1 MTEAMGRVCV
11 LGLGYVGLSNAAI
24 LAGRGVEVIGVDV
37 EADRVEMINSGA
49 SPLDEPGLDSLIADA
64 VTAGRL
70 VAGSAPVP
78 ADAFIIA
85 VPTPVSDD
93 HKPDMSYVRAAV
105 DSLAPVMDVGN
116 LVIIESTCPVGTTEA
131 VCGWL
136 ASARPDLTFPHSDG
150 DASDIRVAYCPE
162 RILPGRA
169 LEELVANDRVIG
181 GISPACAAAAK
192 RLYGLFVE
200 GTCYVT
206 NARTAELVK
215 LAENAFRDVNIAFA
229 NEMSLVC
236 GALDIDQWELI
247 ELANRHPRVDI
258 LSPGPGVG
266 GHCIPIDPWFI
277 ADTAPHLTPL
287 IQAARQVNDGMP
299 KVIADRVIA
308 ECKRLDKPV
317 VVCLGLAYKP
327 DVADLRESPAI
338 AVIRRLQARLKAQ
351 ILVVEP
357 FVSTLPAEI
366 ADDGATK
373 LVDLDDGLAAADVL
387 VLLTD
392 HSVFADISPE
402 PLASTKVVI
411 DSRGTWDRSPHNG

>member
-1 MTEAMGRVCV
+1 M
-11 LGLGYVGLSNAAI
+11 GLGYVGLSNAAV
-24 LAGRGVEVIGVDV
+24 LAGHGVEVIGVDIDS
-37 EADRVEMINSGA
+37 DRVEIINSGA

-70 VAGSAPVP
+70 VAGSEPVP

-105 DSLAPVMDVGN
+105 DSLAPVMGVGN
-116 LVIIESTCPVGTTEA
+116 LVVIESTCPVGTTEA

-136 ASARPDLTFPHSDG
+136 ASARPDLTFPHSNG

-181 GISPACAAAAK
+181 GISLACAVAAK
-192 RLYGLFVE
+192 RLYELFVE

-236 GALDIDQWELI
+236 GALDIDPWEMI
-247 ELANRHPRVDI
+247 ELANRHPRVGI
-258 LSPGPGVG
+258 LNPGPGVG

-299 KVIADRVIA
+299 KVVADRVIS
-308 ECKRLDKPV
+308 ECKRLDNPV
-317 VVCLGLAYKP
+317 VACLGLAYKS

-338 AVIRRLQARLKAQ
+338 AVIKHLQRRLRGQ

-357 FVSTLPAEI
+357 FVSTLPADI
-366 ADDGATK
+366 VDDGATK
-373 LVDLDDGLAAADVL
+373 LVDLDDGLAAADVV

-402 PLASTKVVI
+402 PLASKVVI

>member
-1 MTEAMGRVCV
+1 M
-11 LGLGYVGLSNAAI
+11 GLGYVGLSNAAV
-24 LAGRGVEVIGVDV
+24 LAGHGVEVIGVDIDS
-37 EADRVEMINSGA
+37 DRVEMINSGA

-70 VAGSAPVP
+70 VAGSEPVP

-105 DSLAPVMDVGN
+105 DSLAPVMGVGN
-116 LVIIESTCPVGTTEA
+116 LVVIESTCPVGTTEA

-192 RLYGLFVE
+192 RLYELFVE

-236 GALDIDQWELI
+236 GALDIDPWEMI
-247 ELANRHPRVDI
+247 ELANRHPRVGI
-258 LSPGPGVG
+258 LHPGPGVG
-266 GHCIPIDPWFI
+266 GHCIPVDPWFI

-308 ECKRLDKPV
+308 ECDSLDNPV
-317 VVCLGLAYKP
+317 VACLGLAYKS

-357 FVSTLPAEI
+357 FVSTLPADI
-366 ADDGATK
+366 ADHGATK
-373 LVDLDDGLAAADVL
+373 LVDLDDGLAASDVV

-402 PLASTKVVI
+402 PLASKVVI
-411 DSRGTWDRSPHNG
+411 DSRGTWDRSRYNG

>member
-1 MTEAMGRVCV
+1 M
-11 LGLGYVGLSNAAI
+11 GLGYVGLSNAAV
-24 LAGRGVEVIGVDV
+24 LAGHGVEVIGVDIDS
-37 EADRVEMINSGA
+37 DRVEMINSGA
-49 SPLDEPGLDSLIADA
+49 SPLDEPGLDSLIAEA

-70 VAGSAPVP
+70 VAGSEPVP

-85 VPTPVSDD
+85 VPTPIGADY
-93 HKPDMSYVRAAV
+93 KPDMSYVRAAV
-105 DSLAPVMDVGN
+105 DSLALVMGVGN
-116 LVIIESTCPVGTTEA
+116 LVVIESTCPVGTTEA

-136 ASARPDLTFPHSDG
+136 ASARPDLTFPHSNG

-181 GISPACAAAAK
+181 GVSPTCSAAAK
-192 RLYGLFVE
+192 RLYELFVE

-236 GALDIDQWELI
+236 GALDIDPWEMI
-247 ELANRHPRVDI
+247 ELANRHPRVGI
-258 LSPGPGVG
+258 LHPGPGVG
-266 GHCIPIDPWFI
+266 GHCIPVDPWFI

-308 ECKRLDKPV
+308 ECDSLDNPV
-317 VVCLGLAYKP
+317 VACLGLAYKS

-357 FVSTLPAEI
+357 FVSTLPADI
-366 ADDGATK
+366 ADHGATK
-373 LVDLDDGLAAADVL
+373 LVDLDDGLAASDVV

-402 PLASTKVVI
+402 PLASKVVI
-411 DSRGTWDRSPHNG
+411 DSRGTWDRSRYNG

>member
-11 LGLGYVGLSNAAI
+11 LGLGYVGLSNAAA
-24 LAGRGVEVIGVDV
+24 LAGHVVEVIGVDIDS
-37 EADRVEMINSGA
+37 DRVEMINSGA
-49 SPLDEPGLDSLIADA
+49 SPLNEPGLDSLIAEA

-70 VAGSAPVP
+70 VACGEPVP

-85 VPTPVSDD
+85 VPTPIGADY
-93 HKPDMSYVRAAV
+93 KPDMSYVRAAV
-105 DSLAPVMDVGN
+105 DSLAPVMGVGN
-116 LVIIESTCPVGTTEA
+116 LVVIESTCPVGTTEA

-192 RLYGLFVE
+192 RLYELFVE

-229 NEMSLVC
+229 NEISLVC
-236 GALDIDQWELI
+236 DALDIDPWELI
-247 ELANRHPRVDI
+247 GLANRHPRVGI

-277 ADTAPHLTPL
+277 ADTSPHLTPL

-299 KVIADRVIA
+299 KAIADRVIA

-317 VVCLGLAYKP
+317 VACLGLAYKS

-338 AVIRRLQARLKAQ
+338 AVIKHLQRRLRGQ

-357 FVSTLPAEI
+357 FVSTLPADI

-373 LVDLDDGLAAADVL
+373 LVGLDDGLAAADVV

-392 HSVFADISPE
+392 HSVFADISRE
-402 PLASTKVVI
+402 SLASKVVI
-411 DSRGTWDRSPHNG
+411 DSRGTWDRSLYNG

>member
-1 MTEAMGRVCV
+1 M
-11 LGLGYVGLSNAAI
+11 GLGYVGLSNAAV
-24 LAGRGVEVIGVDV
+24 LAGHGVEVIGVDINS
-37 EADRVEMINSGA
+37 DRVEMIISGA

-70 VAGSAPVP
+70 VAGSEPVP

-105 DSLAPVMDVGN
+105 DSLAPVMGVGN
-116 LVIIESTCPVGTTEA
+116 LVVIESTCPVGTTEA

-136 ASARPDLTFPHSDG
+136 ASARPDLTFPHSNG

-181 GISPACAAAAK
+181 GISPACAVAAK
-192 RLYGLFVE
+192 RLYELFVE

-236 GALDIDQWELI
+236 GALDIDPWELI
-247 ELANRHPRVDI
+247 GLANRHPRVGI
-258 LSPGPGVG
+258 LNPGPGVG

-277 ADTAPHLTPL
+277 AGTAPHLTPL

-308 ECKRLDKPV
+308 ECDSLDKPV
-317 VVCLGLAYKP
+317 VVCLGLAYKS

-338 AVIRRLQARLKAQ
+338 AVIKHLQRRLRGQ

-357 FVSTLPAEI
+357 FVSTLPADI
-366 ADDGATK
+366 VDDGATK
-373 LVDLDDGLAAADVL
+373 LVDLDDGLAAADVV

-402 PLASTKVVI
+402 PLASKVVI

>member
-1 MTEAMGRVCV
+1 MGEAIGRVCV
-11 LGLGYVGLSNAAI
+11 VGLGYVGLLNAAT
-24 LAGRGVEVIGVDV
+24 LAGRGVEVVGVDV
-37 EADRVEMINSGA
+37 NPDRVEIINSGA

-70 VAGSAPVP
+70 VAGSEPVP

-105 DSLAPVMDVGN
+105 DSLAPVMGVGN
-116 LVIIESTCPVGTTEA
+116 LVVIESTCPVGTTEA

-136 ASARPDLTFPHSDG
+136 ASARPDLTFPHSNG

-169 LEELVANDRVIG
+169 LEELIANDRVIG
-181 GISPACAAAAK
+181 GVSPTCSAAAK
-192 RLYGLFVE
+192 RLYKIFVE

-236 GALDIDQWELI
+236 GALDIDPWELI
-247 ELANRHPRVDI
+247 GLANRHPRVGI
-258 LSPGPGVG
+258 LNPGPGVG

-317 VVCLGLAYKP
+317 VVCLGLAYKS

-338 AVIRRLQARLKAQ
+338 AVIKHLQRRLRGQ
-351 ILVVEP
+351 ILIVEP
-357 FVSTLPAEI
+357 FVSTLPADI
-366 ADDGATK
+366 VDDGATK
-373 LVDLDDGLAAADVL
+373 LVGLDDGLAAADVV

-402 PLASTKVVI
+402 PLASKVVI
-411 DSRGTWDRSPHNG
+411 DSRGTWDRSLYNG

>member
-1 MTEAMGRVCV
+1 M
-11 LGLGYVGLSNAAI
+11 GLGYVGLSNAAV
-24 LAGRGVEVIGVDV
+24 LAGHGVEVIGVDINS
-37 EADRVEMINSGA
+37 DRVEMIISGA

-70 VAGSAPVP
+70 VAGSEPVP

-105 DSLAPVMDVGN
+105 DSLAPVMGVGN
-116 LVIIESTCPVGTTEA
+116 LVVIESTCPVGTTEA

-136 ASARPDLTFPHSDG
+136 ASARPDLTFPHANG

-192 RLYGLFVE
+192 RLYELFVE

-236 GALDIDQWELI
+236 DALDIDPWELI
-247 ELANRHPRVDI
+247 GLANRHPRVGI
-258 LSPGPGVG
+258 LSPGPRSRGAL
-266 GHCIPIDPWFI
+266 H
-277 ADTAPHLTPL
+277 PHRSVVHRRHRTP
-287 IQAARQVNDGMP
+287 
-299 KVIADRVIA
+299 
-308 ECKRLDKPV
+308 
-317 VVCLGLAYKP
+317 
-327 DVADLRESPAI
+327 SH
-338 AVIRRLQARLKAQ
+338 
-351 ILVVEP
+351 
-357 FVSTLPAEI
+357 
-366 ADDGATK
+366 
-373 LVDLDDGLAAADVL
+373 AADPGCA
-387 VLLTD
+387 TGQRRD
-392 HSVFADISPE
+392 AESDC
-402 PLASTKVVI
+402 
-411 DSRGTWDRSPHNG
+411 R

>member
-11 LGLGYVGLSNAAI
+11 LGLGYVGLANAAI
-24 LAGRGVEVIGVDV
+24 LAGRGVEVIGVDIDS
-37 EADRVEMINSGA
+37 DRVEMINSGA

-70 VAGSAPVP
+70 IACGEPVP

-105 DSLAPVMDVGN
+105 DSLAPVMGVGN
-116 LVIIESTCPVGTTEA
+116 LVVIESTCPVGTTEA

-136 ASARPDLTFPHSDG
+136 ASARPDLTSPHSDG

-192 RLYGLFVE
+192 WLYELFVE

-236 GALDIDQWELI
+236 GALDIDPWELI
-247 ELANRHPRVDI
+247 GLANRHPRVGI
-258 LSPGPGVG
+258 LNPGPGVG

-317 VVCLGLAYKP
+317 VVCLGLAYKS

-338 AVIRRLQARLKAQ
+338 AVIKHLQRRLRGQ

-357 FVSTLPAEI
+357 FVSTLPADI

-373 LVDLDDGLAAADVL
+373 LVDLDDGLAAADVV

-402 PLASTKVVI
+402 PLASKVVI
-411 DSRGTWDRSPHNG
+411 DSRGTWDRSLYNG

>member
-1 MTEAMGRVCV
+1 M
-11 LGLGYVGLSNAAI
+11 GLGYVGLSNAAI

-49 SPLDEPGLDSLIADA
+49 SPLDEPGLDSLIADS

-70 VAGSAPVP
+70 VAGSEPVP

-105 DSLAPVMDVGN
+105 DSLAPVMRAGN
-116 LVIIESTCPVGTTEA
+116 LVVIESTCPVGTTEV

-136 ASARPDLTFPHSDG
+136 ASARPDLTFPHSNG

-169 LEELVANDRVIG
+169 LEEIVSNDRVIG
-181 GISPACAAAAK
+181 GVSPACAAAAK
-192 RLYGLFVE
+192 RLYELFVE

-229 NEMSLVC
+229 NEISLVC
-236 GALDIDQWELI
+236 DALDIDPWELI
-247 ELANRHPRVDI
+247 GLANRHPRVGI
-258 LSPGPGVG
+258 LRPGPGVG

-317 VVCLGLAYKP
+317 VVCLGLAYKS

-338 AVIRRLQARLKAQ
+338 AVIKHLQRCLRGQ

-357 FVSTLPAEI
+357 FVSTLPADI
-366 ADDGATK
+366 VDDGATK
-373 LVDLDDGLAAADVL
+373 LVDLDDGLAAADVV

-402 PLASTKVVI
+402 SLASKVVI

>member
-1 MTEAMGRVCV
+1 M
-11 LGLGYVGLSNAAI
+11 GLGYVGLSNAAV
-24 LAGRGVEVIGVDV
+24 LAGHGVEVIGVDIDP
-37 EADRVEMINSGA
+37 DRVEIINSGA
-49 SPLDEPGLDSLIADA
+49 SPLNEPGLDSLIADA
-64 VTAGRL
+64 VSSGCLIARGE
-70 VAGSAPVP
+70 PVP

-105 DSLAPVMDVGN
+105 DSLAPVMGVGN
-116 LVIIESTCPVGTTEA
+116 LVVIESTCPVGTTEA

-136 ASARPDLTFPHSDG
+136 ASARPDLTFPHSNG

-169 LEELVANDRVIG
+169 LEELIANDRVIG
-181 GISPACAAAAK
+181 GVSPTCSAAAK
-192 RLYGLFVE
+192 RLYKIFVE

-236 GALDIDQWELI
+236 GALDIDPWELI
-247 ELANRHPRVDI
+247 GLANRHPRVGI
-258 LSPGPGVG
+258 LHPGPGVG

-317 VVCLGLAYKP
+317 VVCLGLAYKS

-338 AVIRRLQARLKAQ
+338 AVIKHLQRRLRGQ

-373 LVDLDDGLAAADVL
+373 LVDLDDGLAAADVV

-402 PLASTKVVI
+402 PLASKVVI
-411 DSRGTWDRSPHNG
+411 DSRGTWDRSLYNG

>member
-24 LAGRGVEVIGVDV
+24 LAGRGVEVVGVDV
-37 EADRVEMINSGA
+37 NPDRVETINSGA
-49 SPLDEPGLDSLIADA
+49 SPLNEPGLDSLIADA
-64 VTAGRL
+64 VTFGYLIACGE
-70 VAGSAPVP
+70 PVP
-78 ADAFIIA
+78 ADAFVIA
-85 VPTPVSDD
+85 VQTPIGDD
-93 HKPDMSYVRAAV
+93 HKPDISYVQAAV
-105 DSLAPVMDVGN
+105 SCLAPVLQSGS
-116 LVIIESTCPVGTTEA
+116 LVVIESTCPVGTTEK

-136 ASARPDLTFPHSDG
+136 ASARPDLTFPHANG

-169 LEELVANDRVIG
+169 LEELIANDRVIG
-181 GISPACAAAAK
+181 GVSPTCSAVAK
-192 RLYGLFVE
+192 RLYKIFVE

-229 NEMSLVC
+229 NEMSVVC
-236 GALDIDQWELI
+236 DALDIDPWELI
-247 ELANRHPRVDI
+247 GLANRHPRVDI

-317 VVCLGLAYKP
+317 VVCLGLAYKS

-338 AVIRRLQARLKAQ
+338 AVIKHLQRRLRGQ

-373 LVDLDDGLAAADVL
+373 LVDLDDGLAAADVV

-402 PLASTKVVI
+402 PLASKVVI